1 MTNYSIREKENL
13 LNQVYSN
20 RLVMIKK
27 PYPLLAAEMLDYNQQ
42 LNYWPFFW
50 GGGGGGGGRGVIDL

>member
-13 LNQVYSN
+13 LNQVHSN

-42 LNYWPFFW
+42 LNYWPFFL
-50 GGGGGGGGRGVIDL
+50 GGGGGVLLICKICT

>member
-1 MTNYSIREKENL
+1 MTNYSIREKKNL
-13 LNQVYSN
+13 LTQVYSN

-42 LNYWPFFW
+42 PNYWPFFFL
-50 GGGGGGGGRGVIDL
+50 GGGGGGVIVF